1 MKFFSLAKNWLR
13 VYKKMFSAIG
23 SKAEYEIELALI
35 NSKKDLES
43 GNFFI
48 ESPEEHLNR
57 IK

>member
-13 VYKKMFSAIG
+13 VYKKIFSVIG
-23 SKAEYEIELALI
+23 SKAECEIELALI